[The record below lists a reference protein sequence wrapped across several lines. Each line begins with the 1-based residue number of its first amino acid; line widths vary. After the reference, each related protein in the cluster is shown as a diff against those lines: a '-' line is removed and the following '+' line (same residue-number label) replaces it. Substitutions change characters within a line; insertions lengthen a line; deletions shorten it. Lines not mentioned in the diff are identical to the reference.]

1 MATKI
6 KRDGEMVGWKG
17 IRDIDG
23 KSVTREFPS
32 GLEAERWEK
41 GGDEALAALPDD
53 LARAKEREK
62 SNGPVTSAPIE
73 PKPQAAPKPAVTA
86 AKPAQAASRT
96 GAASPTGHRTL
107 AQADLPP
114 ANPMVGRTEPTD
126 PRNPRNVRRE
136 P

>member
-17 IRDIDG
+17 IRDVDG
-23 KSVTREFPS
+23 KSVAREFAS

-41 GGDEALAALPDD
+41 GGDEALARLPED

-73 PKPQAAPKPAVTA
+73 PKP
-86 AKPAQAASRT
+86 AKPEQAASRSGT
-96 GAASPTGHRTL
+96 ASPTGHRTL
-107 AQADLPP
+107 AQADMPP
-114 ANPMVGRTEPTD
+114 AGPVAGRTEPN

-136 P
+136 S